1 MLSQSNTT
9 PERYAKPPKRRWY
22 WLLFPAFTSQL
33 ILLGCGG
40 SDEAGSDKQASA
52 ADVGYI
58 ELQPQAINRL
68 NLLPGRV
75 IAYQVAEIRPQV
87 SGIIQ
92 SRLFEEGAYVE
103 EGQQLYQIDPAR
115 YEADYDMSQA
125 TLEDAKAQRQSAQA
139 LATRYA
145 ILIESNAVSEQEYDE
160 AISALNQAKAAIS
173 MAKAQVKIAKIN
185 LDYTGVHSPIS
196 GYISP
201 STVTKGALV
210 TEGQP
215 APLATVLQ
223 LNPVYVD
230 LSQSVTTVRNL
241 RERLT
246 PTRLE
251 NDAQATFPVRL
262 FPTSTEESYEH
273 EGTLNT
279 AELAVDPQT
288 GNIRLRSVFP
298 NPDNIL
304 LPGMFVR
311 ASVEVA
317 SRAKAIIIPQKSVKI
332 EPDGKQS
339 VWVIDSNDRAQKRS
353 IRTGV
358 AYQNRWVVLEG
369 LEAGERLIVEG
380 TMKLTEGA
388 ELRPE
393 KINPEG

>member
-1 MLSQSNTT
+1 MVLA
-9 PERYAKPPKRRWY
+9 P
-22 WLLFPAFTSQL
+22 FPAFTSQL
-33 ILLGCGG
+33 ILSGCGG
-40 SDEAGSDKQASA
+40 SDEAGPDKQASA
-52 ADVGYI
+52 ADVSYI

-68 NLLPGRV
+68 DPLPGRV

-92 SRLFEEGAYVE
+92 SRLFEEGAFVK

-125 TLEDAKAQRQSAQA
+125 TLENAEARRQSAQA
-139 LATRYA
+139 LATRYKT
-145 ILIESNAVSEQEYDE
+145 LVESNAVSEQDYDD
-160 AISALNQAKAAIS
+160 AVSALNQAKAAIS
-173 MAKAQVKIAKIN
+173 MAKAQVKMAKIN
-185 LDYTGVHSPIS
+185 LDYTEVHSPIS

-210 TEGQP
+210 TEGQ
-215 APLATVLQ
+215 ATSLATVLQ
-223 LNPVYVD
+223 LDPVYVD
-230 LSQSVTTVRNL
+230 LSQSVTAARNL
-241 RERLT
+241 RKRLT
-246 PTRLE
+246 PTRSE
-251 NDAQATFPVRL
+251 SASQATFPVRL
-262 FPTSTEESYEH
+262 FPTNTEEPYPH
-273 EGTLNT
+273 EGTLDT

-288 GNIRLRSVFP
+288 GAIRLRSVFP
-298 NPDNIL
+298 NPDKIL

-311 ASVEVA
+311 ASVGDA

-358 AYQNRWVVLEG
+358 AYENRWVVMEG

-380 TMKLTEGA
+380 GMTLSEGA

-393 KINPEG
+393 KINPED

>member
-1 MLSQSNTT
+1 L
-9 PERYAKPPKRRWY
+9 
-22 WLLFPAFTSQL
+22 LLFPAFISQL
-33 ILLGCGG
+33 ILSGCGG
-40 SDEAGSDKQASA
+40 SDEAGPDKQASA
-52 ADVGYI
+52 NDVGYI
-58 ELQPQAINRL
+58 EIQRQTINRL
-68 NLLPGRV
+68 DPLPGRV

-103 EGQQLYQIDPAR
+103 EGQQLYKIDPAR

-125 TLEDAKAQRQSAQA
+125 TLEDAEARRQSAHA
-139 LATRYA
+139 LATRYET
-145 ILIESNAVSEQEYDE
+145 LIKRNAVSEQDYDE
-160 AISALNQAKAAIS
+160 AVSALNQAKAAIS

-223 LNPVYVD
+223 LDPVYVD
-230 LSQSVTTVRNL
+230 LSQSVTAARNL

-246 PTRLE
+246 PARSE
-251 NDAQATFPVRL
+251 SDAQATFPVRL
-262 FPTSTEESYEH
+262 FPTSTEEPYEH

-288 GNIRLRSVFP
+288 GTIRLRSVFP

-332 EPDGKQS
+332 EPDGKQN

-358 AYQNRWVVLEG
+358 AYKNRWVVLEG

-380 TMKLTEGA
+380 SMTLTEGA

-393 KINPEG
+393 KINTED